1 MNEKTKFVARTGV
14 LIALAAVFQIVF
26 SLIPLS
32 PILKTALL
40 GAMVNLVLY
49 VAVVSVG
56 PISAVAISFITP
68 LVAFLTG
75 KLTLAVL
82 IPFVGLGNAVMV
94 LSYWLVRRNGR
105 EALDYFGLGLSAVLK
120 FGIMQFMVSVIVPH
134 LPGIKPPMIKS
145 LSLTWSYPQFIAAAA
160 GAVLS
165 VFVVKALSNTGIL
178 VSRKAAPKN
187 QTVEK

>member
-75 KLTLAVL
+75 KLPLAVL

-134 LPGIKPPMIKS
+134 LPGITPMIKS

>member
-1 MNEKTKFVARTGV
+1 M
-14 LIALAAVFQIVF
+14 
-26 SLIPLS
+26 
-32 PILKTALL
+32 
-40 GAMVNLVLY
+40 
-49 VAVVSVG
+49 
-56 PISAVAISFITP
+56 
-68 LVAFLTG
+68 
-75 KLTLAVL
+75 L

-120 FGIMQFMVSVIVPH
+120 FGIMQLMVSVIVPH

>member
-75 KLTLAVL
+75 KLLPAVL

>member
-75 KLTLAVL
+75 KLLLAVL

>member
-75 KLTLAVL
+75 KLPFAVL

-94 LSYWLVRRNGR
+94 LSYWLVRRNGS

-120 FGIMQFMVSVIVPH
+120 FAVMQFMVSVIVPH
-134 LPGIKPPMIKS
+134 LPGIKPPMIES

-165 VFVVKALSNTGIL
+165 VFVVKALANTGIL

>member
-75 KLTLAVL
+75 KLPFAVL

-134 LPGIKPPMIKS
+134 LPGIKPPMIES

-165 VFVVKALSNTGIL
+165 VFVVKALANTGIL

>member
-56 PISAVAISFITP
+56 QI
-68 LVAFLTG
+68 
-75 KLTLAVL
+75 
-82 IPFVGLGNAVMV
+82 
-94 LSYWLVRRNGR
+94 GR
-105 EALDYFGLGLSAVLK
+105 ASCRERV
-120 FGIMQFMVSVIVPH
+120 
-134 LPGIKPPMIKS
+134 
-145 LSLTWSYPQFIAAAA
+145 
-160 GAVLS
+160 
-165 VFVVKALSNTGIL
+165 
-178 VSRKAAPKN
+178 
-187 QTVEK
+187 

>member
-49 VAVVSVG
+49 VAGVSVG

-75 KLTLAVL
+75 KLPLAVL

>member
-75 KLTLAVL
+75 KLSLAVL

>member
-75 KLTLAVL
+75 KLPLAVL
-82 IPFVGLGNAVMV
+82 IQFVGLGNAVMV